1 MVRLNL
7 EDFSKLFVCLDV
19 IFLTFSCER
28 ARQELQKNVKFFRN
42 FSNFHENV
50 VVFDSF
56 FGKTFLYSELLQSHD
71 IHKILHEIPH
81 RIVYDRS

>member
-1 MVRLNL
+1 MVRLNS
-7 EDFSKLFVCLDV
+7 EDFFEV
-19 IFLTFSCER
+19 FLCSCER
-28 ARQELQKNVKFFRN
+28 ARQELQKKNVKFFRN